1 MKRIIF
7 LLLFILF
14 STNFLPAQ
22 VNADS
27 IINYSTKSFEHSL
40 AFFSSP
46 LNYEEDEWNDVIK
59 VTAATS
65 LSFLIDK
72 EVKKFMLDVKHRSDF
87 QDKISKIDRYYGNT
101 RSAVIIIGG
110 TFFTGLVI
118 GNNEIMNAGI
128 MLSESV
134 IFSNIITQSLKMLTG
149 RERPDETNNNFHFI
163 GPNLGFDKFQALPSG
178 HSTTSFAISTV
189 AAGLTDNVYL
199 KILFYSPAFLTS
211 LSRIYNNRHWLSDV
225 LLGGLVGYY
234 TGKKVLSL
242 NGKSTEDTIT
252 LNFDGRSIELSIK
265 F

>member
-1 MKRIIF
+1 MKRTIL
-7 LLLFILF
+7 LLLFIFF

-27 IINYSTKSFEHSL
+27 IINYSKKSFERSIV
-40 AFFSSP
+40 FFSSP
-46 LNYEEDEWNDVIK
+46 LNYKQDEWNDVIK
-59 VTAATS
+59 VTAATG

-72 EVKKFMLDVKHRSDF
+72 DIKKFMLDGKHRSDL

-110 TFFTGLVI
+110 TFCTGLVT
-118 GNNEIMNAGI
+118 GDNDIMNAGI

-149 RERPDETNNNFHFI
+149 RERPDKTDNNFHFI

-189 AAGLTDNVYL
+189 AAGFTDNVYL
-199 KILFYSPAFLTS
+199 KILFYSPAFITS
-211 LSRIYNNRHWLSDV
+211 ISRIYNNRHWFSDV
-225 LLGGLVGYY
+225 LLGGLIGYY
-234 TGKKVLSL
+234 TGRKVLAL

-252 LNFDGRSIELSIK
+252 LNFDGRSIGLCIK